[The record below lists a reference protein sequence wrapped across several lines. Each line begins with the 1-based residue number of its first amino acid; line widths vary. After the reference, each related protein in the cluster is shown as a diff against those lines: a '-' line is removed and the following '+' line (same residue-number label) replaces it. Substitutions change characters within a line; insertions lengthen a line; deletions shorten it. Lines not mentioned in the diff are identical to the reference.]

1 MAAIV
6 LALLASLGWGL
17 SDFLGGLRSRS
28 LPLRA
33 VVAGMLCGGLLIAAA
48 ASLARGTGYP
58 GNGILLP
65 GVIAGVGSV
74 VAISSLYKGLAIGS
88 MSIVAPISAAY
99 PVVPVAFGLFKGE
112 RPSALQFAGM
122 ALIFVGVIVA
132 SYVRGDAGPGTAP
145 GEEGDLSGPEAG
157 AAHGGAADAAGVVV
171 VPLPDVGEGFVERVR
186 RDAAAHRPRTLA
198 SVGLGVVAALASG
211 VVLTALGSAADTD
224 PYWGLMVMRAV
235 ALSIVLVV
243 VVAGRSGFGVRPA
256 QAPSLLAIGALDT
269 VATGLF
275 GVATTY
281 GFLSVVSVI
290 ASLFPL
296 GTILLA
302 RLVLR
307 ERIEP
312 HQNAGVAAALAGVAV
327 VALG

>member
-6 LALLASLGWGL
+6 LALLSSLGWGL

-33 VVAGMLCGGLLIAAA
+33 VVAGMLCGGLLTAAA
-48 ASLARGTGYP
+48 AALVRGSGYP
-58 GNGILLP
+58 GNAILLP
-65 GVIAGVGSV
+65 GVIAGCGSV

-99 PVVPVAFGLFKGE
+99 PVVPVVYGLLTGE
-112 RPSALQFAGM
+112 RPSAVQYAGM
-122 ALIFVGVIVA
+122 ALIFAGVIVA
-132 SYVRGDAGPGTAP
+132 SYVRGPAP
-145 GEEGDLSGPEAG
+145 GHSEA
-157 AAHGGAADAAGVVV
+157 ATVPSSGGAGGVTI
-171 VPLPDVGEGFVERVR
+171 VPLPDLGEGIVERAR
-186 RDAAAHRPRTLA
+186 RDASAHRPRTLA
-198 SVGLGVVAALASG
+198 SIGFGVVAAIASG
-211 VVLTALGSAADTD
+211 VVLTALSTAADTD
-224 PYWGLMVMRAV
+224 AYWGLMVMRAV
-235 ALSIVLVV
+235 ALAIVLVV
-243 VVAGRSGFGVRPA
+243 VAVGRSGFGVRAA

-296 GTILLA
+296 GTIALA
-302 RLVLR
+302 RLLLR
-307 ERIEP
+307 ERIQP
-312 HQNAGVAAALAGVAV
+312 HQNVGVAAALAGVAI
-327 VALG
+327 VALA